1 MYGLL
6 IPPEPIQHESI
17 QRVFFESPED
27 IFSKQACTIIGACI
41 EKDLVY
47 MGLKSGSGVANK
59 CIPPKLLEDS
69 VFEHTNG
76 PILVIKTDKKGD
88 PVDTISFHDLH

>member
-6 IPPEPIQHESI
+6 IPPEQHLPI

-47 MGLKSGSGVANK
+47 MGLQSGSKLNK
-59 CIPPKLLEDS
+59 CIPSKLLEES

-88 PVDTISFHDLH
+88 PVDISLDDLH